1 MKVVLKVATSIAVGA
16 FTLGALDKSLQWMNQ
31 PSDSSF
37 YLGTL
42 ATLVV
47 LVGSVFAISFIW
59 RPTLRRRL

>member
-1 MKVVLKVATSIAVGA
+1 MKVMLKVAVTIAVGA
-16 FTLGALDKSLQWMNQ
+16 FTLGALDKSLRWMNQ

-47 LVGSVFAISFIW
+47 LILSVFAISYVW

>member
-1 MKVVLKVATSIAVGA
+1 MNIMLKVAVSIAVGA

-31 PSDSSF
+31 PSDRSL

-47 LVGSVFAISFIW
+47 LLLSVFAISIIW